1 MSTFEKL
8 YKINL
13 LLLAFFYG
21 SQLVFSGQLSIYY
34 IFIINLIFLNILYRI
49 NNKSIFPIKYSKSK
63 IILLLFFLLLIIIGL
78 VRGFG
83 FNFISG
89 NVGGGMNYI
98 KLYSILLF
106 YITSI
111 KIPLSNKFKKKII
124 VAIILSGVLCYIIES
139 FVYILGENF
148 FLLNFYS
155 LKFSIISN
163 YMSWKSIK
171 LFRIHAAIG
180 VTNYILFYFLIYKPI
195 IQSNGKITL
204 NKNFFIFI
212 FLYLFFL
219 YCSATRS
226 LLITLVFSLFIY
238 IKFKTNFKFNINK
251 ILVFIFLSIFLLI
264 IIILNFNNLP
274 TSLQRTF
281 SFLPFISSDDNSIF
295 DAQSS
300 NNFRAELFNIGI
312 SYIEKYFLLGKG
324 FSFNY
329 MQNDE
334 YLDIFDVILNSG
346 SFHFGLLS
354 LLINTG
360 LIGLILGLNFLIL
373 AIKKILN
380 EIKKNDT
387 HNLFL
392 SIILLNIALT
402 FFTFYGEVHV
412 NFADFIFYF
421 TFYKLFSNK

>member
-1 MSTFEKL
+1 MSTFEKF

-13 LLLAFFYG
+13 LLLVFFYG

-34 IFIINLIFLNILYRI
+34 IFIINLIILNLLFSF
-49 NNKSIFPIKYSKSK
+49 NNNSKFSIKFTKSK
-63 IILLLFFLLLIIIGL
+63 IILLLFFFLLLIIGII
-78 VRGFG
+78 RGFG

-89 NVGGGMNYI
+89 NLGGGMSYI
-98 KLYSILLF
+98 KLFTIFLF

-111 KIPLSNKFKKKII
+111 KIPLSDKFKKR
-124 VAIILSGVLCYIIES
+124 IILTIFLSSLFCFIIES
-139 FVYILGENF
+139 LVYIFGENF

-155 LKFSIISN
+155 LKFSIVSN
-163 YMSWKSIK
+163 YLSWKSTN

-180 VTNYILFYFLIYKPI
+180 VTNYILFYFLLYKPI
-195 IQSNGKITL
+195 IQTKGQISL
-204 NKNFFIFI
+204 NKNFFLFIFFYLI
-212 FLYLFFL
+212 FLYF
-219 YCSATRS
+219 SATRS
-226 LLITLVFSLFIY
+226 LLITLIFTVFIY
-238 IKFKTNFKFNINK
+238 IKFKTNFKININK
-251 ILVFIFLSIFLLI
+251 ILVFIFTSIFLLI

-274 TSLQRTF
+274 LSLQRTF
-281 SFLPFISSDDNSIF
+281 SFLPFINSNDSSIF

-300 NNFRAELFNIGI
+300 NNFRIKLFNIAI
-312 SYIEKYFLLGKG
+312 SSIQKYILIGKG

-334 YLDIFDVILNSG
+334 YLDIFDVILNAG

-360 LIGLILGLNFLIL
+360 LFGLILGLNFLIN
-373 AIKKILN
+373 AIRNILI
-380 EIKKNDT
+380 EIKKTDL
-387 HNLFL
+387 HVFFL

-402 FFTFYGEVHV
+402 FFTFYGEVQV

-421 TFYKLFSNK
+421 TIYKLFTNK